1 MIYLDHIN
9 DIVCIQWSMNLNL
22 HIKWDACNFY
32 NVLFFKSIITI
43 FSFTDI
49 LSLVDIFSIS
59 NILWNV
65 HNFLFSFWLTLGLT
79 LEIFVKSNWSTPTVR
94 SHFKQNFKNFR
105 SNICSRQRN
114 LGLWTQNRISS
125 QKMLYTKTYS
135 LQMCF
140 FERSIFPD

>member
-1 MIYLDHIN
+1 MHVI
-9 DIVCIQWSMNLNL
+9 
-22 HIKWDACNFY
+22 FY

-140 FERSIFPD
+140 FLSDRFSPIRGDYAPDYQLP

>member
-1 MIYLDHIN
+1 MY
-9 DIVCIQWSMNLNL
+9 
-22 HIKWDACNFY
+22 
-32 NVLFFKSIITI
+32 FFIKSIITI

-140 FERSIFPD
+140 FFRAIDFPRLEGIMHPTISYHSGSH

>member
-1 MIYLDHIN
+1 MHVI
-9 DIVCIQWSMNLNL
+9 
-22 HIKWDACNFY
+22 FY

-49 LSLVDIFSIS
+49 FSLVDIFSIS

-140 FERSIFPD
+140 FRAIDFPRLEGIMHPTISYHSGSH

>member
-1 MIYLDHIN
+1 MHVI
-9 DIVCIQWSMNLNL
+9 
-22 HIKWDACNFY
+22 FY

-105 SNICSRQRN
+105 SNICSRQIIWVYEHKIEY
-114 LGLWTQNRISS
+114 LA
-125 QKMLYTKTYS
+125 KK
-135 LQMCF
+135 CF
-140 FERSIFPD
+140 TPKHTPSRCVFLSDRFSPIRGDYAPDYQLP

>member
-1 MIYLDHIN
+1 MIYFDHIN

-22 HIKWDACNFY
+22 HIKWDACNF
-32 NVLFFKSIITI
+32 LQCTFFKSIITI

-49 LSLVDIFSIS
+49 LPLVDIFSIS

-140 FERSIFPD
+140 F